1 MFLRKGLLQNYG
13 VSVKD
18 LSKCARC
25 GKGIDIF
32 NMITRYSPDGTKVI
46 VCKDCKTLYTEEE
59 RRQQLKMAIANAP
72 KIKCPYCEQWF
83 PKLTNEQYKDSAEL
97 DMLQYSIVPAWG
109 VFHGGLKSESYI
121 ECPYCKMKI
130 MQG

>member
-1 MFLRKGLLQNYG
+1 VG
-13 VSVKD
+13 VKD

-25 GKGIDIF
+25 GKAIDMF
-32 NMITRYSPDGTKVI
+32 HMITRHSPDGTKVI
-46 VCKDCKTLYTEEE
+46 VCKDCKTLYTKEEK
-59 RRQQLKMAIANAP
+59 RQQLKVAIANAP

-83 PKLTNEQYKDSAEL
+83 PKLTNEQCRDSAEL
-97 DMLQYSIVPAWG
+97 NVLKLVIVPKWG
-109 VFHGGLKSESYI
+109 VFIGGVKSESYI

>member
-97 DMLQYSIVPAWG
+97 HMLQYSIVPAWG
-109 VFHGGLKSESYI
+109 AFHGGLKSESYI